1 MATDEER
8 GEAVGPDGGLSPQV
22 VAWMR
27 LARVFQKVERA
38 SSDHLRTW
46 GLSLAQFDV
55 LAQVGAAEGA
65 SQQQLARSLLVTK
78 GNVAQLLNRMEA
90 DGLIERRQVGRCNH
104 LYLTDRGRDT
114 YARVVPAQQEMI
126 TRLFS
131 RLPDCDCRA
140 LRDTLRTLDHA
151 LD

>member
-1 MATDEER
+1 MASEGRAETP
-8 GEAVGPDGGLSPQV
+8 GADGGRSTRVL
-22 VAWMR
+22 AWIR

-38 SSDHLRTW
+38 SSEHLRSW

-65 SQQQLARSLLVTK
+65 SQQQLAHSLLVTK

-104 LYLTDRGRDT
+104 LYLTERGRSL
-114 YARVVPAQQEMI
+114 YARVVPAQQELI

-131 RLPDCDCRA
+131 RLPDADCHT
-140 LRDTLRTLDHA
+140 LRETLRTLDHA